1 MSGEPL
7 GTGMRTGTPPDAEHD
22 RFSETLDMP
31 ADHGDAQVRSA
42 SPGVTGYEAPLR
54 VASLPGV
61 SLEAVLRQKSLP
73 WRQAAEIVATVG
85 EILAADH
92 ARGDCHGGLCP
103 EVIVLTDGG
112 QPMVSGRG
120 TEGASHDAV
129 SSSGCVNPCSAPEQV
144 QAGGIPV
151 GPRSDVYALG
161 VILYRLLCARYPFR
175 SADRKELVR
184 EIVEDAP
191 QPPRQLAHGIPQ
203 QLEQLCLRL
212 LAKGQSVRPGG
223 GDELACELRRV
234 LMETETSDGAADPT
248 ASPAMGRRSAAVIGN
263 EQLVVWTWDVSSP
276 SHLQSGLVTQ
286 RLQTA
291 LRESLTRCEGTVVV
305 YSENLTVLRFNSLD
319 ERGTDLSVLLDHA
332 LTFLSGLTTE
342 DATIG
347 FAVETAERDPAQSV
361 GVRHRASRLSGC
373 LSASGLEMTP
383 RTMELLRRW
392 MTCRP
397 VAEADNVWDVA
408 IASGRRLRVRVS
420 REITDAQQ
428 EFTTSSLLVGRAA
441 QLAILKARWEQAREG
456 MGQIVLLIGDEGVGK
471 TRLVQELRCL
481 VGDSTP
487 PAHWLLWSCRP
498 GLSGQGFHP
507 AAEFFR
513 DADSRTVAAWP
524 EDVRQHAEELARLT
538 ETPRRDQ
545 LQPAL
550 LEWLKRIAAAAP
562 VVFVIEDVQ
571 WVDPAT
577 LTFLH
582 TLIDLGLHDR
592 VLTIL
597 TFRPEF
603 ETPWGSRAHQTQV
616 ALSRLTKRHATS
628 VFSAITGVTDPSA
641 ALVDQLLHA
650 SDGIPLF
657 VEGFARVWKPGTDN
671 LLEIDKFP
679 SLSP

>member
-1 MSGEPL
+1 
-7 GTGMRTGTPPDAEHD
+7 
-22 RFSETLDMP
+22 MP

-42 SPGVTGYEAPLR
+42 SPDVAGDEAPLH
-54 VASLPGV
+54 VSSLPGV
-61 SLEAVLRQKSLP
+61 SLETVLRQKSLP

-92 ARGDCHGGLCP
+92 ARGESHGGLCLD
-103 EVIVLTDGG
+103 VIVLTNGG
-112 QPMVSGRG
+112 QPMVSGRRTG
-120 TEGASHDAV
+120 GASHDAV
-129 SSSGCVNPCSAPEQV
+129 SSSDCVGPCSAPEQV
-144 QAGGIPV
+144 QAGEAST

-175 SADRKELVR
+175 SADRNELVR

-212 LAKGQSVRPGG
+212 LAKGQFVRPAG
-223 GDELACELRRV
+223 GDELARELRRV
-234 LMETETSDGAADPT
+234 LMETETSDGTADPT
-248 ASPAMGRRSAAVIGN
+248 ASPAVGRRSAAVIGN
-263 EQLVVWTWDVSSP
+263 EQLIVWTWDVSSP
-276 SHLQSGLVTQ
+276 SHSQSGLVTQ

-291 LRESLTRCEGTVVV
+291 LRESLTRCEGTVVGH
-305 YSENLTVLRFNSLD
+305 SETLTVLRFTLPD
-319 ERGTDLSVLLDHA
+319 ERGTDLPVLLDHA
-332 LTFLSGLTTE
+332 LTFLSELTTE

-361 GVRHRASRLSGC
+361 GVRHRALRLSGC
-373 LSASGLEMTP
+373 LSASGLELTP
-383 RTMELLRRW
+383 PTMELLRRW

-397 VAEADNVWDVA
+397 VAVADNVWDVA
-408 IASGRRLRVRVS
+408 IASGRRLQVRVS
-420 REITDAQQ
+420 REITAQQ
-428 EFTTSSLLVGRAA
+428 EFTSCSPLVGRAA
-441 QLAILKARWEQAREG
+441 QLAMLKARWEQAREG

-481 VGDSTP
+481 VGDSAP

-524 EDVRQHAEELARLT
+524 EDVRQHAGELARLT

-550 LEWLKRIAAAAP
+550 LEWLKRIAATAP
-562 VVFVIEDVQ
+562 VVFVVEDVQ

-616 ALSRLTKRHATS
+616 ALNRLTKRHATS
-628 VFSAITGVTDPSA
+628 IFSAITGVTDPSA
-641 ALVDQLLHA
+641 ALVDQLLLA
-650 SDGIPLF
+650 TDGIPMF
-657 VEGFARVWKPGTDN
+657 VEGFARAWKPGADN
-671 LLEIDKFP
+671 LLGIDQFP
-679 SLSP
+679 SLSPSIGGTYTLPGGN